1 MGETDNDIDPRDN
14 GYGTNGVRQTEINEV
29 SERLH
34 GADKN
39 LNKVQLLDVIKLDCF
54 GISRNFYLKYIQQI

>member
-34 GADKN
+34 GAGEN
-39 LNKVQLLDVIKLDCF
+39 YIYGSIARCNKD
-54 GISRNFYLKYIQQI
+54 